1 MADNKRVSLGNRV
14 ATPRVGNPQNS
25 NMSTETAI
33 LRCIGARIRLTT
45 IPPTSSTQESYIY
58 ACAASPLNI
67 LTLTPTWPPT
77 PSPPLTILPLSTIQS
92 FTLLSLPE
100 PSSPIPPLIPE
111 DPAFLALAV
120 RQKIDSLLKAQAR
133 IGKGVSQE
141 GQEIFDGINRT
152 LACRW
157 EGKTIV
163 VIEAVAIHEPYRPE
177 DCRAPNGKGVGFQM
191 LGRVR
196 KVLENERKKIAEKS
210 SASGPV
216 AAATSGDNPV
226 VDSGR
231 VEPRKGG

>member
-1 MADNKRVSLGNRV
+1 M
-14 ATPRVGNPQNS
+14 
-25 NMSTETAI
+25 
-33 LRCIGARIRLTT
+33 
-45 IPPTSSTQESYIY
+45 
-58 ACAASPLNI
+58 
-67 LTLTPTWPPT
+67 
-77 PSPPLTILPLSTIQS
+77 
-92 FTLLSLPE
+92 
-100 PSSPIPPLIPE
+100 
-111 DPAFLALAV
+111 

-196 KVLENERKKIAEKS
+196 KVVSTFLSIET
-210 SASGPV
+210 GF
-216 AAATSGDNPV
+216 
-226 VDSGR
+226 GR
-231 VEPRKGG
+231 RAILRGMTA